1 MNKSIKILLKWL
13 VALILTAGLFYF
25 LYKKINGQEDFESTK
40 HLLLQALIGSDA
52 WKSWLII
59 LLVFFNWGIES
70 FKWQV
75 LVSTIQT
82 MPFLQAIKSVLCGV
96 TLTFFTPNRIG
107 EYGGRVLFIKEGQRL
122 QAVSLSIAGSIAQ
135 LIITLIIGTGGLL
148 YLFLSKK
155 ISLSTIG
162 INDLWLEI
170 VIACCLLAT
179 FLITLFYFKMT
190 WLTRWVERFPFT
202 RPFVKHIVVVEKLDA
217 KILLSLLAL
226 STLRYFVFVL
236 QYIFMLQL
244 MQVEQDS
251 WQSFWLVSVMFLLLA
266 IIPSFAVAELGI
278 RGAIATSLFAYT
290 GNVLGIL
297 TVTFGIW
304 LINLFLPALAGSLLI
319 LGIKTS
325 KKDD

>member
-1 MNKSIKILLKWL
+1 MNKSIKILIKWL
-13 VALILTAGLFYF
+13 VALLLTAGLFYF
-25 LYKKINGQEDFESTK
+25 LYKKINGQEDFTSIRQ
-40 HLLLQALIGSDA
+40 LLLQAMVGSEA

-59 LLVFFNWGIES
+59 ILVFLNWGIES
-70 FKWQV
+70 YKWKL
-75 LVSTIQT
+75 LVSTIQS
-82 MPFLQAIKSVLCGV
+82 MPLLQSIKSVLCGI

-107 EYGGRVLFIKEGQRL
+107 EYGGRVFFIKEGHRL
-122 QAVSLSIAGSIAQ
+122 QAVSLSVAGSIAQ
-135 LIITLIIGTGGLL
+135 LIITLIIGSLGLL
-148 YLFLSKK
+148 YLLLAKK
-155 ISLSTIG
+155 LSLSTIG
-162 INDLWLEI
+162 IHDIWLTI
-170 VIACCLLAT
+170 LIACCLLVT
-179 FLITLFYFKMT
+179 ILLCLFYFKMA
-190 WLTRWVERFPFT
+190 WLTKWVERFSFT
-202 RPFVKHIVVVEKLDA
+202 RPFVKHIAVLEKLDV

-226 STLRYFVFVL
+226 STLRYFVFAL

-244 MQVEQDS
+244 MQVEQNS

-266 IIPSFAVAELGI
+266 IIPSFAIAELGI

-325 KKDD
+325 KTDD